1 MTIRYIL
8 ASLIIF
14 SMFPS
19 FSHAEMGY
27 GSEEFDLELI
37 FKNFESSQSCNCVV
51 FRLDDIQGYWLNEV
65 QVSIIET
72 LHGKKVP
79 VTIGIVGSENAQ
91 FGIDPKITNF
101 VMEKTNAENSLIEI
115 ANHGW
120 EHETF
125 PTFDRKTQSD
135 LIKKANDRI
144 SKLLG
149 ISPKIFIPPLNEFNN
164 DTMAVLEKNG
174 ITHFSSE
181 LELSK
186 PPFPF
191 HGLTVYNFPET
202 ATTGKWN
209 RELGMFEKVD
219 REETFEY
226 INKSLD
232 SFGYAVVTMHPQE
245 FSILEDGTYSNQ
257 PDFDKL
263 LDLEL
268 LIDDI
273 QRSGLKTVF
282 LSQINE
288 NVIENKIT
296 IPAWVMNNAGWWA
309 KGQIEDTEFI
319 QGIQYLIKQNIIHI
333 SQTSQETDTSSSE
346 IPSWIKSN
354 AEWWAQELI
363 SDDDFVKGIQ
373 YLVENGIIKLPSSEE
388 SFCSGDALCVTTK
401 IERIMDGDTIY
412 IEGYKVRL
420 SLTNTPERN
429 ELGFSEATEFTKK
442 LCPVGSVVTVDQDD
456 KQPYDVYNRLLGKV
470 YCEDKILNSELL
482 LNGHA
487 NILTQY
493 CSTSE
498 FAEEKWAK
506 EFGCAIKYHET
517 IPPETQESSKSTA
530 TPKENSC
537 DASYPDVCI
546 PSLPPDLDCGEIS
559 YKNFTV
565 LPPDPHRFDGDK
577 DGIGCEK

>member
-14 SMFPS
+14 SVLPS
-19 FSHAEMGY
+19 FSHAETGY
-27 GSEEFDLELI
+27 ESEEIDLELI
-37 FKNFESSQSCNCVV
+37 FKSFESSQSCNCVV

-91 FGIDPKITNF
+91 FGMDPRITNF
-101 VMEKTNAENSLIEI
+101 VMEKTSEENSLIEI

-135 LIKKANDRI
+135 LIKKTNDRI

-149 ISPKIFIPPLNEFNN
+149 VSPKVFIPPLNEFND
-164 DTMAVLEKNG
+164 DTITALEENG

-209 RELGMFEKVD
+209 RELGIFEKVD

-226 INKSLD
+226 INKSLN

-245 FSILEDGTYSNQ
+245 FSILEDGVYSNQ

-263 LDLEL
+263 VDLEL
-268 LIDDI
+268 LINDI
-273 QRSGLKTVF
+273 QRSGLKMVF

-296 IPAWVMNNAGWWA
+296 IPDWIKNNAGWWA
-309 KGQIEDTEFI
+309 DGYIDDVSFI
-319 QGIQYLIKQNIIHI
+319 QGIQYLIKEGIMNIP
-333 SQTSQETDTSSSE
+333 QTESGEPSSEE
-346 IPSWIKSN
+346 IPSWIKNN
-354 AEWWAQELI
+354 AGWWAQRLI
-363 SDDDFVKGIQ
+363 TDDDFLKGITF
-373 YLVENGIIKLPSSEE
+373 LVENGLI
-388 SFCSGDALCVTTK
+388 
-401 IERIMDGDTIY
+401 
-412 IEGYKVRL
+412 
-420 SLTNTPERN
+420 
-429 ELGFSEATEFTKK
+429 
-442 LCPVGSVVTVDQDD
+442 TV
-456 KQPYDVYNRLLGKV
+456 
-470 YCEDKILNSELL
+470 
-482 LNGHA
+482 
-487 NILTQY
+487 
-493 CSTSE
+493 
-498 FAEEKWAK
+498 
-506 EFGCAIKYHET
+506 
-517 IPPETQESSKSTA
+517 
-530 TPKENSC
+530 
-537 DASYPDVCI
+537 
-546 PSLPPDLDCGEIS
+546 
-559 YKNFTV
+559 
-565 LPPDPHRFDGDK
+565 
-577 DGIGCEK
+577 